1 MAGVNYERGDS
12 ESDVALRVIADH
24 ARSAAFLVTDGVY
37 PENEGRGY
45 VIRRVMRRAMR
56 FGYKLGFNKPFL
68 VDVCAKV

>member
-1 MAGVNYERGDS
+1 MNYERGDR

-45 VIRRVMRRAMR
+45 VIRRVMRRAIR
-56 FGYKLGFNKPFL
+56 WL
-68 VDVCAKV
+68 